1 MSDEL
6 KERIEQLI
14 SYYNAHSMEAFI
26 DGDDQ
31 RLKHFVTDDF
41 SHLLTA
47 LEKEL

>member
-1 MSDEL
+1 MSNEL
-6 KERIEQLI
+6 KDRIEQLI
-14 SYYNAHSMEAFI
+14 SYYDTHSMVEFV

-41 SHLLTA
+41 SHLLKA